1 MSFPLDRHRRSAL
14 PAALLALVFVLC
26 VGVGAGG
33 GCGKEDDDEAARTG
47 DVHQGGSGVTPSP
60 TPGDPDLITKNGTV
74 RHLDL
79 EGGFW
84 GIVADDSTRYDPG
97 SLDPRYQN
105 DGMRVRF
112 DARKAEGQMSIRQWG
127 TLVTIVRIDPL

>member
-1 MSFPLDRHRRSAL
+1 MLL
-14 PAALLALVFVLC
+14 LVVGAAA
-26 VGVGAGG
+26 GAGG
-33 GCGKEDDDEAARTG
+33 CNDKDGEGDAARSE
-47 DVHQGGSGVTPSP
+47 DVHHTGSGATPTP
-60 TPGDPDLITKNGTV
+60 TPGDPLLITKNGTV

-97 SLDPRYQN
+97 TLDLRFQH

-127 TLVTIVRIDPL
+127 TLVTIARIDSL

>member
-1 MSFPLDRHRRSAL
+1 MLALMRTRTVSIRHPLAL
-14 PAALLALVFVLC
+14 AAALLLL
-26 VGVGAGG
+26 VGAA
-33 GCGKEDDDEAARTG
+33 GCNDEDDAARSG
-47 DVHQGGSGVTPSP
+47 DTSSTESGATPTP
-60 TPGDPDLITKNGTV
+60 TPGDPNLITKTGTV

-97 SLDPRYQN
+97 ELDERFRQ

-112 DARKAEGQMSIRQWG
+112 DARRNEGQMSIRQWG

>member
-1 MSFPLDRHRRSAL
+1 M
-14 PAALLALVFVLC
+14 LALMKNLTVSIRHPLALAAVLLLL
-26 VGVGAGG
+26 VGAA
-33 GCGKEDDDEAARTG
+33 GCNDEDDAANSG
-47 DVHQGGSGVTPSP
+47 DTNSSAGSGATPTP
-60 TPGDPDLITKNGTV
+60 TPGDPNLITKTGTV

-97 SLDPRYQN
+97 ELDERFRQ

-112 DARKAEGQMSIRQWG
+112 DARRNEGQMSIRQWG

>member
-1 MSFPLDRHRRSAL
+1 M
-14 PAALLALVFVLC
+14 LALMRNLSVSIRHPLALAAVLLLL
-26 VGVGAGG
+26 VGAA
-33 GCGKEDDDEAARTG
+33 GCNDEDDAASG
-47 DVHQGGSGVTPSP
+47 SSNAGAGSGTTPTP
-60 TPGDPDLITKNGTV
+60 TPGDPNLITKTGTV
-74 RHLDL
+74 RHLDF

-97 SLDPRYQN
+97 ELDERFRQ

-112 DARKAEGQMSIRQWG
+112 DARKNEGQMSIRQWG

>member
-1 MSFPLDRHRRSAL
+1 MSFLPAFRRRTAL
-14 PAALLALVFVLC
+14 PLALMLVLVLC
-26 VGVGAGG
+26 VGAGG
-33 GCGKEDDDEAARTG
+33 GGCDKDADDAATTG
-47 DVHQGGSGVTPSP
+47 DVHETGSGTVPTP
-60 TPGDPDLITKNGTV
+60 TPGDPSLITMNGTV

-84 GIVADDSTRYDPG
+84 GIVADDSTHYDPG
-97 SLDPRYQN
+97 TLEPRFQH

>member
-1 MSFPLDRHRRSAL
+1 MLAPMHGTPLRSAL
-14 PAALLALVFVLC
+14 ALLLVLAAALP
-26 VGVGAGG
+26 AGG
-33 GCGKEDDDEAARTG
+33 CNEDDEAARTPNSSS
-47 DVHQGGSGVTPSP
+47 GSDATPTP

-74 RHLDL
+74 RYLDL

-97 SLDPRYQN
+97 TLDERFRQ

-112 DARKAEGQMSIRQWG
+112 DARRNEGQMSIRQWG

>member
-1 MSFPLDRHRRSAL
+1 MSFPSGLGRRSAL

-26 VGVGAGG
+26 VGAGG
-33 GCGKEDDDEAARTG
+33 GCGKGDD
-47 DVHQGGSGVTPSP
+47 GVTPAP
-60 TPGDPDLITKNGTV
+60 TPGDPALITKNGTV
-74 RHLDL
+74 RHLDF

-97 SLDPRYQN
+97 SLDPRFQH

-112 DARKAEGQMSIRQWG
+112 DARRAEGQMSIRQWG

>member
-1 MSFPLDRHRRSAL
+1 M
-14 PAALLALVFVLC
+14 LALMRILPVSIRHPLALAAVLLLL
-26 VGVGAGG
+26 VGAA
-33 GCGKEDDDEAARTG
+33 GCNDEDDAASG
-47 DVHQGGSGVTPSP
+47 SSNAGAGSGTTPTP
-60 TPGDPDLITKNGTV
+60 TPGDPDLITKTGTV

-84 GIVADDSTRYDPG
+84 GIIADDSTRYDPG
-97 SLDPRYQN
+97 ELDERFRQ

-112 DARKAEGQMSIRQWG
+112 DARRNEGQMSIRQWG

>member
-1 MSFPLDRHRRSAL
+1 MSFPADFRRRSAL

-26 VGVGAGG
+26 VGAGG
-33 GCGKEDDDEAARTG
+33 GCGKDDDADGDAAKTG
-47 DVHQGGSGVTPSP
+47 DVHQSGSGVTPTP
-60 TPGDPDLITKNGTV
+60 TPGDPGLITRSGTV
-74 RHLDL
+74 RYLDF

-84 GIVADDSTRYDPG
+84 GLVADDSTRYDPG
-97 SLDPRYQN
+97 ALDPAYQR

-112 DARKAEGQMSIRQWG
+112 DARRNEGQMSTRQWG

>member
-1 MSFPLDRHRRSAL
+1 MSFPWDLRRRSAL

-26 VGVGAGG
+26 VGAGG
-33 GCGKEDDDEAARTG
+33 GCGKDDDRDEATTG
-47 DVHQGGSGVTPSP
+47 DVHQGGSGATPTP
-60 TPGDPDLITKNGTV
+60 TPGDPALITKNGTV
-74 RHLDL
+74 RYLDF

-97 SLDPRYQN
+97 SLDPPYQR

-112 DARKAEGQMSIRQWG
+112 DARRNEGQMSTRQWG

>member
-1 MSFPLDRHRRSAL
+1 MSFPADFHRRSAVPL
-14 PAALLALVFVLC
+14 ALALVFVLC
-26 VGVGAGG
+26 VGAGG
-33 GCGKEDDDEAARTG
+33 GCGKDSDDDDKEATTG
-47 DVHQGGSGVTPSP
+47 DVHHPASGATPTP
-60 TPGDPDLITKNGTV
+60 TPGDPNLITKNGTI

-84 GIVADDSTRYDPG
+84 GIVADDSTHYDPG
-97 SLDPRYQN
+97 TLDERFQH

-112 DARKAEGQMSIRQWG
+112 DARKNEGQMSIRQWG

>member
-1 MSFPLDRHRRSAL
+1 M
-14 PAALLALVFVLC
+14 LALMRNLSVSIRHPLALAAVLLLL
-26 VGVGAGG
+26 VGATVGCNDEDGSGG
-33 GCGKEDDDEAARTG
+33 GSSNAGA
-47 DVHQGGSGVTPSP
+47 GSGAAPTP
-60 TPGDPDLITKNGTV
+60 TPGDPELITKTGTV

-97 SLDPRYQN
+97 ELDERFRQ

-112 DARKAEGQMSIRQWG
+112 DARRNEGQMSIRQWG